1 MKLDEI
7 RVTRLI
13 VETYARKLCEAA
25 DVDVAVAGGGPAGLT
40 AAYYLSQAGY
50 AVALFERKLNPG
62 GGMPGGGMMFN
73 EIVVQDAGKA
83 ILDEMGVASVDAGDG
98 YWTADAVHAMAA
110 LIYQATSA
118 GTRVFNCVSVEDV
131 MLQRGRVTGLVLQ
144 WSPVEMAG
152 LHVDPLTIRARA
164 VVEATGHPAEIAH
177 VLVRKAQVE
186 LDTPSGGLEGERPMD
201 ADRGERAIVENT
213 RTIYPGV
220 YAAGMVCNAVYG
232 APRMGPIFGGML
244 LSGQKVAQLIADD
257 LGEPKGWPG

>member
-1 MKLDEI
+1 VKLDEI

-25 DVDVAVAGGGPAGLT
+25 DIDVAIAGGGPAGLT

-73 EIVVQDAGKA
+73 EIVVQDASKPL
-83 ILDEMGVASVDAGDG
+83 LDEMGVHSVDAGGG

-110 LIYQATSA
+110 LIYKATCA
-118 GTRVFNCVSVEDV
+118 GARVFNCISVEDV
-131 MLQRGRVTGLVLQ
+131 MLQGGRVTGFVLQ

-164 VVEATGHPAEIAH
+164 VIEATGHPAEVAH
-177 VLVRKAQVE
+177 VLVNKAQVK

-201 ADRGERAIVENT
+201 ADRGELAIVENT
-213 RTIYPGV
+213 REIYPGV
-220 YAAGMVCNAVYG
+220 YVAGMVCNAVYG

-244 LSGQKVAQLIADD
+244 LSGRKCAELIAAD
-257 LGEPKGWPG
+257 LGEPKGW

>member
-13 VETYARKLCEAA
+13 VESYARKLCAAA

-40 AAYYLSQAGY
+40 AACYLARRGY
-50 AVALFERKLNPG
+50 RVVLFERKLSPG

-83 ILDEMGVASVDAGDG
+83 ILDDMGITSEDAGDG
-98 YWTADAVHAMAA
+98 YWRADAVHAVSA
-110 LIYQATSA
+110 LIYQATRA
-118 GTRVFNCVSVEDV
+118 GATILNCISVEDV
-131 MLQRGRVTGLVLQ
+131 MLQAGRVTGLVIQ

-164 VVEATGHPAEIAH
+164 VVEATGHPAEVAH
-177 VLVRKAQVE
+177 VLVNKAQVK
-186 LDTPSGGLEGERPMD
+186 LDTPSGGIEGERPMD
-201 ADRGERAIVENT
+201 ADPGEAAIIANT
-213 RTIYPGV
+213 REIYPGCYV
-220 YAAGMVCNAVYG
+220 AGMVANAVYG

-244 LSGQKVAQLIADD
+244 LSGKKCADLIAAD
-257 LGEPKGWPG
+257 LGPPKP